1 MVNIVKKIVPESK
14 YNLKCPYKMTPE
26 FVVIHNTANDASA
39 QNEISYMT
47 RNDKETSFHYAVDE
61 KEIIQGIEE
70 NRNAWHAGDGN
81 GPGNRKGI
89 AIEICWS
96 KSGGEK
102 FVKAEQN
109 AAELA
114 ASILKR
120 YGWGIDKLTKHQDYS
135 GKYCPHRTLDMGWD
149 RFKAMVQEYL
159 DGDSEA
165 EATAPVTPTDT
176 NVDVFCCVRAGRR
189 WWYPEV
195 KNLTDFAGVI
205 GKAITD
211 IAIRVTRGSV
221 KYRVHVKGG
230 NWLPWVTGYDLSD
243 AANGYAGNG
252 REIDAVEVYYYTPS
266 DIRPVKKAKYRV
278 SPVKGDYYPW
288 QYDNETTNG
297 QDGYA
302 GVFGK
307 SFDRF
312 QIVVE

>member
-61 KEIIQGIEE
+61 KEIVQGIEE

-102 FVKAEQN
+102 FIKAEQN

-159 DGDSEA
+159 DGGSGA
-165 EATAPVTPTDT
+165 EASAPVAPPDT
-176 NVDVFCCVRAGRR
+176 NVDVTYCVRAGGK
-189 WWYPEV
+189 WYPEV
-195 KNLTDFAGVI
+195 KNLTDFAGVA

-211 IAIRVTRGSV
+211 IAIRVSKGRV
-221 KYRVHVKGG
+221 EYRVHVKGG
-230 NWLPWVTGYDLSD
+230 GWLPKVSGYNLSD
-243 AANGYAGNG
+243 AVNGYAGNG
-252 REIDAVEVYYYTPS
+252 KEIDAVEVYYYTPGN
-266 DIRPVKKAKYRV
+266 IRPVKKAKYRV
-278 SPVKGDYYPW
+278 SPVKGNYYPW

-307 SFDRF
+307 KIDRV
-312 QIVVE
+312 QIVIE